1 MTQQVNIG
9 IAGGTG
15 GMGRWFEKY
24 FTAAG
29 HRVLIAGR
37 TTELKYLDLVEQC
50 QVVALSTPVEPALR
64 IAAEIGP
71 AMSPEQLLLDFCSQ
85 KKAIV
90 EKMAGAAAADVIGT
104 HPMFAPN
111 TPFLAGQNVILCP
124 ARDRHGWGA
133 WLESMFVR
141 DGAVVTSMDPAEHDK
156 KMAVTQ
162 SLTHFL
168 TLSFARTLQKLD
180 IKPEEAF
187 TFATPIFRFNI
198 DLVGRMFA
206 QDIDLYADLVGNN
219 PHTREVLKVFAAAGR
234 ECHQAF
240 FPESSDSGEGPTA
253 FLNDILGYFG
263 RDFCEQA
270 LRETSRALRT
280 MYENTPEE
288 DPE

>member
-1 MTQQVNIG
+1 MMTTQITIG

-37 TTELKYLDLVEQC
+37 QTELDYLDLAARC
-50 QVVALSTPVEPALR
+50 RVVVLSTPVRAALE
-64 IAAEIGP
+64 IADRIGP
-71 AMSPEQLLLDFCSQ
+71 AMGRKQLLMDFCSQ
-85 KKAIV
+85 KRDIV
-90 EKMAGAAAADVIGT
+90 EKMAALTPADVIGT

-111 TPFLAGQNVILCP
+111 TPFLSGQNIILCP
-124 ARDRHGWGA
+124 ARDESGWEG
-133 WLESMFVR
+133 WLREMFCR
-141 DGAVVTSMDPAEHDK
+141 DGAVVTRMDPAEHDK
-156 KMAVTQ
+156 KMAVAQ
-162 SLTHFL
+162 SLMHFL
-168 TLSFARTLQKLD
+168 TLTFARTLQKLD
-180 IKPEEAF
+180 IAPEEAF
-187 TFATPIFRFNI
+187 AFATPIFRFNI

-219 PHTREVLKVFAAAGR
+219 PHTEEILDVFAAAGH

-240 FPESSDSGEGPTA
+240 FGEPGPDPMP

-270 LRETSRALRT
+270 LQETSRALGT
-280 MYENTPEE
+280 MYEPVV
-288 DPE
+288 DKA